1 MTFGLTQMKWT
12 NFYWISQLGMLPA
25 TVLFVNAGNQLSQ
38 INNLEDILT
47 MKMIVSLSAIGLLP
61 IVTKR
66 IYEKY
71 KTKN

>member
-1 MTFGLTQMKWT
+1 M
-12 NFYWISQLGMLPA
+12 PA

-47 MKMIVSLSAIGLLP
+47 MKVIVSLSAIGLLP

-66 IYEKY
+66 FMKNIKPKINKFI
-71 KTKN
+71 KTKCGIDITC